1 MNDIAEL
8 VDLQALMTRLIEYLP
23 RVGAAV
29 FVFAVFWSVFRVVRR
44 LLDAGLTK
52 MDVHA
57 AVSDLLVDKL
67 FRYAVVLIAVVMAAD
82 QLGFN
87 VAAALAGL
95 GVAGIALGFAA
106 QDSVANVIAGVLIF
120 WDKPFQ
126 VSDWVKT
133 EGEFGQ
139 VVEITMR
146 STRIRT
152 MRNTF
157 VIVPNKRIID
167 ATLENYSKQGAM
179 RVDVPVGIA
188 YKESVADARRV
199 LLGAMAGLD
208 GLSATQG
215 PDVVVTELGDS
226 SVNLAVRVWI
236 DNGATSQSTFSQVL
250 ETSKAALDEAG
261 IQIPFPHLQLFV
273 DEVQEGVWKGLG
285 SVPGLSVAGGRAS

>member
-1 MNDIAEL
+1 MPWA
-8 VDLQALMTRLIEYLP
+8 
-23 RVGAAV
+23 
-29 FVFAVFWSVFRVVRR
+29 
-44 LLDAGLTK
+44 
-52 MDVHA
+52 H
-57 AVSDLLVDKL
+57 
-67 FRYAVVLIAVVMAAD
+67 
-82 QLGFN
+82 
-87 VAAALAGL
+87 
-95 GVAGIALGFAA
+95 
-106 QDSVANVIAGVLIF
+106 
-120 WDKPFQ
+120 
-126 VSDWVKT
+126 WVKT

>member
-57 AVSDLLVDKL
+57 AVRDLLVDKL

-250 ETSKAALDEAG
+250 ETSKTALDEAG